1 MERLGIVDLVT
12 LGATLAFALP
22 IGIYGLQLLLDGRTL
37 LGVTGVTV
45 AIGLVVAE
53 RVLWTPDD
61 VPAAVGKTV
70 VRRVVG
76 RPPDEGD
83 R

>member
-1 MERLGIVDLVT
+1 MERLGIVDLLT
-12 LGATLAFALP
+12 LATTLAFALP
-22 IGIYGLQLLLDGRTL
+22 IGVYGLQLLIDGRTL
-37 LGVTGVTV
+37 FGLVGVAV
-45 AIGLVVAE
+45 AVGLVVVE

-61 VPAAVGKTV
+61 VPVRLGRRL

-76 RPPDEGD
+76 TPDDEAD